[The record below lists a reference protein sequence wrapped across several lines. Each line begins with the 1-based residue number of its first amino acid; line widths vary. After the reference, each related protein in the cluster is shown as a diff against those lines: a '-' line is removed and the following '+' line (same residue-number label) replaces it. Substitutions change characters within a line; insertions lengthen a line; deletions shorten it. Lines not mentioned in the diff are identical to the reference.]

1 MRRVFIVVLGLCL
14 MGLVGLVSSSN
25 VQSQPAPHI
34 VIDLNHPGASVN
46 PYIFGSNLQWNN
58 YGDWLLVPE
67 TLAFHPDAL
76 AMLQALA
83 PTVLR
88 YPGGGL
94 ADTFHWRA
102 GLGDLDERGQ
112 VGDEVVSLGLMEF
125 LTLCQLVGAEPLYT
139 LNVITETPAENAELV
154 ESLNAALAEAGNTLP
169 PIRYWEVGN
178 EPYLQNDLQPELNI
192 TPAEYAIRANATI
205 QAIKAVDPSILV
217 GIPLQSDYFG
227 NLPATPYQGYNQ
239 IVLETMTEPFDFVA
253 VHNAYRPLAITG
265 PRDDEALY
273 LASMAAARGVE
284 EDLNHIRSQLA
295 EYGYADMPIA
305 VTEYNTL
312 FSIGLEPV
320 DSYITS
326 LASALYVADLLHLLA
341 AQQDILMANYWSAI
355 GNWYFGA
362 ISFQYQPRPAYHVLQ
377 IYSEKFQGK
386 RYPVT
391 VTSPTFSNPEIG
403 FVLPYEDTPI
413 LSVAA
418 VQDGDTLRVFIIN
431 KALEPYAVDLSA
443 LEEEEERRF
452 ASGSIMLL
460 TDDSPFAGAV
470 PFSESAPLAWQT
482 SELPTPQLPLNVELP
497 PHSLVIVELQK

>member
-1 MRRVFIVVLGLCL
+1 MRRAFVFVLLLC
-14 MGLVGLVSSSN
+14 LVGLASVSYG
-25 VQSQPAPHI
+25 QSQPTPQI
-34 VIDLNHPGASVN
+34 VIDLTHPGAPVN

-67 TLAFHPDAL
+67 TLDFQPDAL

-83 PTVLR
+83 PSVLR

-94 ADTFHWRA
+94 ADTFNWRA
-102 GLGDLDERGQ
+102 SLGGLDERGQ
-112 VGDEVVSLGLMEF
+112 VGEEVVSLGLMEF
-125 LTLCQLVGAEPLYT
+125 LTLCQLLGAEPLYT
-139 LNVITETPAENAELV
+139 LNIITDTPADNAELV
-154 ESLNAALAEAGNTLP
+154 VSLNAALAEAGNTLP

-178 EPYLQNDLQPELNI
+178 EPYLQNDIQPALNI
-192 TPAEYAIRANATI
+192 TPAEYAMRANAAI
-205 QAIKAVDPSILV
+205 QAVKAVDPSLLV
-217 GIPLQSDYFG
+217 GIPLQNDLFG
-227 NLPATPYQGYNQ
+227 NLQAKPYQGYNQ
-239 IVLETMTEPFDFVA
+239 IVLETITEPFDFVA

-265 PRDDEALY
+265 PGDDQSLY
-273 LASMAAARGVE
+273 LALMAAARGVE
-284 EDLNHIRSQLA
+284 EDLTQIRSRLA
-295 EYGYADMPIA
+295 EYGYAGVPIA
-305 VTEYNTL
+305 VTEYNAL

-326 LASALYVADLLHLLA
+326 LASALYVADLLHLFA
-341 AQQDILMANYWSAI
+341 AQQDLLMANYWSAL

-377 IYSEKFQGK
+377 TYREKFQGN

-391 VTSPTFSNPEIG
+391 VNSPTFSNPEIG
-403 FVLPYEDTPI
+403 FVLAYEDTPV

-431 KALEPYAVDLSA
+431 KALESYTVDLSA
-443 LEEEEERRF
+443 LEGETRF

-470 PFSESAPLAWQT
+470 PFAESAPLAWRT
-482 SELPTPQLPLNVELP
+482 SELTAPQMPLNLELP
-497 PHSLVIVELQK
+497 PHSLTIVELQK